1 MLHRIRA
8 ACTQRHVVFDRATHV
23 AASVDHETTTAVIDV
38 FISCLAS
45 FLLKPVLHSCLRYG
59 YHDGAQVFA
68 VRRKIISQ
76 RRISCVHGV
85 P

>member
-1 MLHRIRA
+1 VLHRIRA
-8 ACTQRHVVFDRATHV
+8 ACTQRHVVFDRATLV

-45 FLLKPVLHSCLRYG
+45 FLLKPVLHSWPPLRLSRR
-59 YHDGAQVFA
+59 GAVFA
-68 VRRKIISQ
+68 VRRKIVSQ